1 MVKFVPNSN
10 CQHQF
15 RWLLIILFSVGIS
28 GCSLK
33 QKLFTQIRFY
43 IDSESEIE
51 TEDAHSRLVSVVGS
65 VTVQCIE
72 SRHATP
78 ITRATLFQWIC
89 ASSRGTGIRIF
100 LSRSDLGAG
109 KWSNL
114 YVIYSSG
121 ETIPFR
127 RRQWE
132 LFFELEKGLTAAFPE
147 ANVHT
152 MGRSIYDLVATKDIR
167 KIHAEYRLPLTDRA
181 KERLAKER
189 K

>member
-10 CQHQF
+10 SQHQC
-15 RWLLIILFSVGIS
+15 RLLLIILFSMGIS

-33 QKLFTQIRFY
+33 QQLLTHIRFY
-43 IDSESEIE
+43 IDSDSEIE
-51 TEDAHSRLVSVVGS
+51 TVDAFSRLASVVGS
-65 VTVQCIE
+65 VTVQCSE
-72 SRHATP
+72 SKHAIP
-78 ITRATLFQWIC
+78 ITRDTAFEWIC
-89 ASSRGTGIRIF
+89 TSSRGTGIRIH
-100 LSRSDLGAG
+100 LSRTDLGAG
-109 KWSNL
+109 KRGNL
-114 YVIYSSG
+114 RVTYSSG